1 MNKSIIRYFED
12 DDVIHLIL
20 SDEDEAGSFDISP
33 NITAELNEQ
42 GNLIGIEILRASEF
56 IRDFI
61 MESVQARMV
70 NLSFRK
76 GGL

>member
-70 NLSFRK
+70 NLSFRNV
-76 GGL
+76 G